1 MDATEVRDPYEVL
14 KLPNGADSTEQ
25 EIKKASSLQRLCL
38 LHWLQAN
45 PLLGLCYQKPGVNLF
60 VT

>member
-25 EIKKASSLQRLCL
+25 EIKKASS
-38 LHWLQAN
+38 
-45 PLLGLCYQKPGVNLF
+45 PLLF
-60 VT
+60 VLAGCRPTLYRAMTPEANCQPP